1 MKETNFAALNDA
13 ELVPADQINLADV
26 IDTLLQ
32 HIWIICVFAFA
43 AIVIGVAY
51 AVLATP
57 IYQADALVQVEDKK
71 SSALLGGLENIADA
85 LGANSSPVSG
95 EVEILRSREV
105 IVKAIVATHADV
117 SVEPKY
123 FPLFGRWWSR
133 HHSEEGA
140 PVDPLFG
147 LTSYAWGGERLVIN
161 SFSIPES
168 RYGQDFIFRVTDKG
182 YQIEDQDGVKVAA
195 GSAGEIVSFP
205 LDGKASTVSVKTL
218 IGRPGTEFV
227 VSRRSTVDVYR
238 DVLQGL
244 SVAEVGK
251 QSSVIRVSYT
261 DPDVDFARGLVN
273 AIARAYLTQNVERR
287 SAEADQSL
295 KFLEEQLPQIKQSVI
310 RAEDALNAFRTKTNT
325 VSVEKATDS
334 LLQQA
339 VETEKER
346 MQLQLKRDE
355 LRQRYRP
362 EHPELKAIESQLAAI
377 NRESGTINDQVNR
390 LPAAQRDLLRLQ
402 RDAEVGNELYVALLN
417 NAQQLRVAKAGT
429 VGNVRIIDFAVRDT
443 LPVAPRK
450 ALIVGVAALFGLML
464 GIAAAFVV
472 RMLRPTVREVSEV
485 ERATG
490 LVSFASIPESISQEK
505 LDSSKRDRKG
515 RDAIVSGRS
524 QLLAVMQPD
533 DPAIESLRS
542 LRTGLSFATL
552 GAENKSIVITGPT
565 SALGKSFVSANLSAL
580 LASAGKRV
588 LLIETDMRRPQLG
601 TYFGYEL
608 RAGLSNLLAGQKRLD
623 DVLITNAASIDGL
636 DVLPSGQIPPNPGE
650 LLLTEAFAQLLSNVQ
665 PLYDHILLDSAP
677 ILPVGDTLAVASQ
690 ASTVLMVVRSEVS
703 TLGEVRD
710 AVRKLETTGTRVKGV
725 IFNGIKRRRVGYG
738 YAYRYYYG
746 YGNKA

>member
-1 MKETNFAALNDA
+1 MNPSVSNDSDPQVTD
-13 ELVPADQINLADV
+13 EIKLSDL

-32 HIWIICVFAFA
+32 YIWLIAAFFSLAVVVAIIY
-43 AIVIGVAY
+43 AI
-51 AVLATP
+51 LATP
-57 IYQADALVQVEDKK
+57 IYRADALVQVEDKK
-71 SSALLGGLENIADA
+71 SSSLGGLQEIADA
-85 LGANSSPVSG
+85 LGASSSPVSG

-105 IVKAIVATHADV
+105 VMKAINATHADIK
-117 SVEPKY
+117 VEPKR
-123 FPLFGRWWSR
+123 FPIFGSWWARR
-133 HHSEEGA
+133 HGDGELAE
-140 PVDPLFG
+140 PVMG
-147 LTSYAWGGERLVIN
+147 LRSYAWGGEKVVVDLFN
-161 SFSIPES
+161 IPES
-168 RYGQDFIFRVTDKG
+168 KYGNEFILRVSENG
-182 YQIEDQDGVKVAA
+182 YELLSDDGDRIVQGAIGQTAEFQIDSMIGKLH
-195 GSAGEIVSFP
+195 VS
-205 LDGKASTVSVKTL
+205 TL
-218 IGRPGTEFV
+218 NAQPGTEFKIV
-227 VSRRSTVDVYR
+227 RNASVNVYR
-238 DVLQGL
+238 NILENL

-261 DPDVDFARGLVN
+261 NPDVEFARNLVN

-295 KFLEEQLPQIKQSVI
+295 KFLEEQLPEIKRSVI

-339 VETEKER
+339 VEAEKER
-346 MQLQLKRDE
+346 LQLQLKRDE

-377 NRESGTINDQVNR
+377 SRESGTINDQVNR

-402 RDAEVGNELYVALLN
+402 RDAEVNNELYVALLN
-417 NAQQLRVAKAGT
+417 NAQQLKVAKAGT

-443 LPVAPRK
+443 KPVAPQRLLVI
-450 ALIVGVAALFGLML
+450 AIGAFL
-464 GIAAAFVV
+464 GILLGIVAAFVA
-472 RMLRPTVREVSEV
+472 RMLRPTVREVGEV

-490 LVSFASIPESISQEK
+490 LVSFASIPESLSQEK
-505 LDSSKRDRKG
+505 LDSSKRDHKG
-515 RDAIVSGRS
+515 RKAIIDGRS

-552 GAENKSIVITGPT
+552 GANNKNIVITGAT

-601 TYFGYEL
+601 AYFGYEP
-608 RAGLSNLLAGQKRLD
+608 RAGLSNLLAGQKRFE
-623 DVLITNAASIDGL
+623 DVVIENAASINGL
-636 DVLPSGQIPPNPGE
+636 DVLPSGQVPPNPGE
-650 LLLTEAFAQLLSNVQ
+650 LLLTDAFNALLDRVQ
-665 PLYDHILLDSAP
+665 SDYDHILLDSAP
-677 ILPVGDTLAVASQ
+677 ILPVGDTLAVARQ
-690 ASTVLMVVRSEVS
+690 ASTVLMVVRAEVS
-703 TLGEVRD
+703 TLGEIRD
-710 AVRKLETTGTRVKGV
+710 AIRKLEASGARIKGI

-746 YGNKA
+746 YGGKA

>member
-1 MKETNFAALNDA
+1 MTAMNSHVTQE
-13 ELVPADQINLADV
+13 ADLDSVEQINLADL

-32 HIWIICVFAFA
+32 YVWLIVSFFLVAL
-43 AIVIGVAY
+43 VIGVTY

-57 IYQADALVQVEDKK
+57 IYKADALVQVEDRK
-71 SSALLGGLENIADA
+71 SGALGGLQDIADA
-85 LGANSSPVSG
+85 LGTSSSPVTG

-105 IVKAIVATHADV
+105 VMKAIVATQADIKIT
-117 SVEPKY
+117 PKT
-123 FPLFGRWWSR
+123 FPFFGQWLARKHKGSNVA
-133 HHSEEGA
+133 SPFLGMN
-140 PVDPLFG
+140 
-147 LTSYAWGGERLVIN
+147 SYAWGGEKLMLD
-161 SFSIPES
+161 SFVIPEAS
-168 RYGQDFIFRVTDKG
+168 YGREFVFRATESG
-182 YQIEDQDGVKVAA
+182 YEMEDDDGQIIGTGQAGQSVEFTIAGQPASARVKALYA
-195 GSAGEIVSFP
+195 
-205 LDGKASTVSVKTL
+205 
-218 IGRPGTEFV
+218 RPGTEFKV
-227 VSRRSTVDVYR
+227 MRETPVNVYR
-238 DVLQGL
+238 TILDNL
-244 SVAEVGK
+244 SVSEVGK

-261 DPDVDFARGLVN
+261 DPDIDFARNLVN

-310 RAEDALNAFRTKTNT
+310 RAEDSLNAFRTRTNT

-346 MQLQLKRDE
+346 LQLQLKRDE
-355 LRQRYRP
+355 LRQRFRP
-362 EHPELKAIESQLAAI
+362 EHPELRAIEAQLVAI
-377 NRESGTINDQVNR
+377 SRESGAVNDQVNR

-402 RDAEVGNELYVALLN
+402 RDAEVSNELYVALLN
-417 NAQQLRVAKAGT
+417 NAQQLKVAKAGT

-443 LPVAPRK
+443 KPVAPRK
-450 ALIVGVAALFGLML
+450 VMVVAVAAML
-464 GIAAAFVV
+464 GLLLGIMATFVV

-490 LVSFASIPESISQEK
+490 LVSFASIPESLSQEK
-505 LDSSKRDRKG
+505 LDSSKRDHKG
-515 RDAIVSGRS
+515 RQAIVAGRS

-552 GAENKSIVITGPT
+552 GASNKNIVITGAT
-565 SALGKSFVSANLSAL
+565 SALGKSFISANLSAL

-601 TYFGYEL
+601 TYFGYE
-608 RAGLSNLLAGQKRLD
+608 RPAGLSNFLAGQQDLD
-623 DVLITNAASIDGL
+623 GVLLKNAASIEGL

-650 LLLTEAFAQLLSNVQ
+650 LLLTDAFAQLLERVQ

-677 ILPVGDTLAVASQ
+677 ILPVGDTLAVARQ
-690 ASTVLMVVRSEVS
+690 AATVFMVVRAEVS

-710 AVRKLETTGTRVKGV
+710 AVRKMEPTGARVKGI

-738 YAYRYYYG
+738 YAHRYYYG

>member
-1 MKETNFAALNDA
+1 MNPSA
-13 ELVPADQINLADV
+13 INEKNLEVVEEIRLSDL

-32 HIWIICVFAFA
+32 YIWIIAGFFVAT
-43 AIVIGVAY
+43 VLIGAVY

-57 IYQADALVQVEDKK
+57 IYRADALVQVEEKK
-71 SSALLGGLENIADA
+71 SGALGGLQEIADV
-85 LGANSSPVSG
+85 LGASSSPVSG

-105 IVKAIVATHADV
+105 VMKAINSTHADIKIQ
-117 SVEPKY
+117 PKH
-123 FPLFGRWWSR
+123 FPVFGRWWARR
-133 HHSEEGA
+133 HKDGGVAE
-140 PVDPLFG
+140 PVLG
-147 LTSYAWGGERLVIN
+147 LTSYAWGGEKLVVDT
-161 SFSIPES
+161 FVVPES
-168 RYGQDFIFRVTDKG
+168 SYGKEFTFRATDKG
-182 YQIEDQDGVKVAA
+182 YEIEDEDGRKIASGIPGQVLNF
-195 GSAGEIVSFP
+195 SI
-205 LDGKASTVSVKTL
+205 DGKDSRVHVATL
-218 IGRPGTEFV
+218 DARPGTEFAV
-227 VSRRSTVDVYR
+227 NRKAAVDVYR
-238 DVLQGL
+238 DILEDL

-261 DPDVDFARGLVN
+261 NPDVDFGSNLVN

-295 KFLEEQLPQIKQSVI
+295 KFLEEQLPEIKKSVI

-339 VETEKER
+339 VEAEKER

-362 EHPELKAIESQLAAI
+362 EHPELKAIESQLAAM
-377 NRESGTINDQVNR
+377 NRESSLINDQVNR
-390 LPAAQRDLLRLQ
+390 LPEAQRDLLRLQ
-402 RDAEVGNELYVALLN
+402 RDAEVNNDLYVALLN
-417 NAQQLRVAKAGT
+417 NAQQLKVAKAGT
-429 VGNVRIIDFAVRDT
+429 VGNVRIIDFAVRDVK
-443 LPVAPRK
+443 PVAPQK
-450 ALIVGVAALFGLML
+450 LMVVAVAALLGLFL
-464 GIAAAFVV
+464 GVGAAFIA
-472 RMLRPTVREVSEV
+472 RLLRPTVREVGEV

-490 LVSFASIPESISQEK
+490 LVSFASIPESLSQEK
-505 LDSSKRDRKG
+505 LDSSKRDHKG
-515 RDAIVSGRS
+515 RQAIVAGRS

-552 GAENKSIVITGPT
+552 GAENKNIVITGAT

-601 TYFGYEL
+601 TYFGYDS
-608 RAGLSNLLAGQKRLD
+608 RAGLSNLLAGQKDLQEI
-623 DVLITNAASIDGL
+623 LLKNAASIDGL

-650 LLLTEAFAQLLSNVQ
+650 LLLTDAFARLLRDVQ
-665 PLYDHILLDSAP
+665 SEYDHVILDSAP
-677 ILPVGDTLAVASQ
+677 ILPVGDTLAVARQ
-690 ASTVLMVVRSEVS
+690 ASTVLMVVRSEIS

-710 AVRKLETTGTRVKGV
+710 AVRKLEASGSRIKGI

-746 YGNKA
+746 YGGKAQA

>member
-1 MKETNFAALNDA
+1 MAIENNPESVDEIKLSD
-13 ELVPADQINLADV
+13 L

-32 HIWIICVFAFA
+32 YIWLILGFFVVAVIVGVF
-43 AIVIGVAY
+43 Y

-57 IYQADALVQVEDKK
+57 IYRADALVQVEDKK
-71 SSALLGGLENIADA
+71 SSALGGLQEIADA
-85 LGANSSPVSG
+85 LGASSSPVSG

-105 IVKAIVATHADV
+105 VMKAITATHADIK
-117 SVEPKY
+117 VEAKR
-123 FPLFGRWWSR
+123 FPLI
-133 HHSEEGA
+133 GA
-140 PVDPLFG
+140 WRARKHDETGIAQPLLG
-147 LTSYAWGGERLVIN
+147 LNSYAWGGEKLVLDT
-161 SFSIPES
+161 FTIPES
-168 RYGQDFIFRVTDKG
+168 SYGKEFILRATDTGYEIERDDGEVIATGLPGQVTEFIIDGSQARVH
-182 YQIEDQDGVKVAA
+182 VA
-195 GSAGEIVSFP
+195 
-205 LDGKASTVSVKTL
+205 TL
-218 IGRPGTEFV
+218 IARPGTEFT
-227 VSRRSTVDVYR
+227 VSREAAVNVYR
-238 DVLQGL
+238 DILENL
-244 SVAEVGK
+244 SVSEVGK

-261 DPDVDFARGLVN
+261 DPDIEFARSLVN
-273 AIARAYLTQNVERR
+273 GIARAYLTQNVERR

-295 KFLEEQLPQIKQSVI
+295 KFLEEQLPEIKRSVI
-310 RAEDALNAFRTKTNT
+310 HAEDALNAFRTKTNT

-339 VETEKER
+339 VDAEKER

-362 EHPELKAIESQLAAI
+362 EHPELRAIESQLAAI
-377 NRESGTINDQVNR
+377 NRESNTINDQVNR

-402 RDAEVGNELYVALLN
+402 RDAEVNNELYVALLN

-443 LPVAPRK
+443 KPVAPK
-450 ALIVGVAALFGLML
+450 KGMVVALAALVGLVL
-464 GIAAAFVV
+464 GIIAAFVARV
-472 RMLRPTVREVSEV
+472 LRPTVREVAEI

-490 LVSFASIPESISQEK
+490 LVSFASIPESLSQEK
-505 LDSSKRDRKG
+505 LDSSKRDQKG
-515 RDAIVSGRS
+515 RKAIVAGRS

-552 GAENKSIVITGPT
+552 GAENKNIVITGAT

-601 TYFGYEL
+601 TYFGYEP
-608 RAGLSNLLAGQKRLD
+608 RAGLSNLLAGQKTLD
-623 DVLITNAASIDGL
+623 EVLLKNAASIEGL

-650 LLLTEAFAQLLSNVQ
+650 LLLNDAFRLLLERIQ
-665 PLYDHILLDSAP
+665 PHYDHILLDSAP
-677 ILPVGDTLAVASQ
+677 ILPVGDTLAVARQ
-690 ASTVLMVVRSEVS
+690 ASTVLLVVRSEVS
-703 TLGEVRD
+703 TLSEVRD
-710 AVRKLETTGTRVKGV
+710 SVRKLEASGARVKGV

-738 YAYRYYYG
+738 YTYRYYYG
-746 YGNKA
+746 YGGKA